1 MTDIS
6 TFDFG
11 ALMLLLMLL
20 AHFADDFHFQGILA
34 DMKQRR
40 WWEEQFRKHGED
52 MPAKYS
58 RDYLCALAVHSLEW
72 SIAVMLA
79 PVALGMWRHMGV
91 VVTLVLF
98 NAISHAYVDDMKANR
113 REINLVEDQSI
124 HLVQIACMWL
134 CCLANLR
141 LA

>member
-1 MTDIS
+1 
-6 TFDFG
+6 
-11 ALMLLLMLL
+11 
-20 AHFADDFHFQGILA
+20 
-34 DMKQRR
+34 
-40 WWEEQFRKHGED
+40 